1 VNAGPGPGKLE
12 PLSIKNQEGEDVN
25 STLKTR
31 VAQVGL
37 FVAGG
42 AATAAIGLGTSVAST
57 PSAHNGAAPAAASI
71 AATNQTAAAPDSKLY
86 HRTELYFGTSHADH
100 SPPVTATQF
109 QSFVNSVVTPRF
121 PDGLTVLD
129 GRGQW
134 RNDDGSLSKE
144 TSHELILLYPLSD
157 RSASGKIEYIRKTY
171 EKQYDQESVLR
182 DDSYDQVSF

>member
-1 VNAGPGPGKLE
+1 MESKFK
-12 PLSIKNQEGEDVN
+12 S
-25 STLKTR
+25 R

-57 PSAHNGAAPAAASI
+57 PSTHHDTTAGTSASASI
-71 AATNQTAAAPDSKLY
+71 AGIQQNRPDSKLF
-86 HRTELYFGTSHADH
+86 HRTELYFGTSHADG
-100 SPPVTATQF
+100 SAPVTAAQF
-109 QSFVNSVVTPRF
+109 QSFVNTVVTPRF

-134 RNDDGSLSKE
+134 RNEDGSISKE

-157 RSASGKIEYIRKTY
+157 RTAGGKIEYIRTAY
-171 EKQYDQESVLR
+171 TQQYDQESVLR
-182 DDSYDQVSF
+182 DDSYDSVSF

>member
-1 VNAGPGPGKLE
+1 
-12 PLSIKNQEGEDVN
+12 LSIKDQEGEDVN

-57 PSAHNGAAPAAASI
+57 PSAHDGAAPATASI
-71 AATNQTAAAPDSKLY
+71 AAVNHNAAAPDSKLY
-86 HRTELYFGTSHADH
+86 HRTELYFGTSHADG
-100 SPPVTATQF
+100 SAPVTAKQF

-144 TSHELILLYPLSD
+144 TSHELILLYPLND
-157 RSASGKIEYIRKTY
+157 RSASGKIEYLRRAY
-171 EKQYDQESVLR
+171 EQQYDQESVLR

>member
-1 VNAGPGPGKLE
+1 
-12 PLSIKNQEGEDVN
+12 VN

-57 PSAHNGAAPAAASI
+57 PSAHNGAAPAPASI
-71 AATNQTAAAPDSKLY
+71 AAANQTVAAPDSKLY
-86 HRTELYFGTSHADH
+86 HRTELYFGTAKADDPAH
-100 SPPVTATQF
+100 PVTATQF
-109 QSFVNSVVTPRF
+109 QSFINSVVTPRF

-134 RNDDGSLSKE
+134 RNSDGSISKE
-144 TSHELILLYPLSD
+144 TSHELILLYPLND

>member
-1 VNAGPGPGKLE
+1 M
-12 PLSIKNQEGEDVN
+12 SIKGEDVN

-57 PSAHNGAAPAAASI
+57 PSAHHDATAPNKAASI
-71 AATNQTAAAPDSKLY
+71 AAIGQDRPDSKLY
-86 HRTELYFGTSHADH
+86 HRTELYFGTSHADG
-100 SPPVTATQF
+100 SAPVTPAQF
-109 QSFVNSVVTPRF
+109 QSFINTVVTPRF

-134 RNDDGSLSKE
+134 RNDDGGISKE
-144 TSHELILLYPLSD
+144 DSHELILLYPLND
-157 RSASGKIEYIRKTY
+157 RSASGKIEYIRKAY
-171 EKQYDQESVLR
+171 EKTYDQESVLR
-182 DDSYDQVSF
+182 DDSYDSVSF